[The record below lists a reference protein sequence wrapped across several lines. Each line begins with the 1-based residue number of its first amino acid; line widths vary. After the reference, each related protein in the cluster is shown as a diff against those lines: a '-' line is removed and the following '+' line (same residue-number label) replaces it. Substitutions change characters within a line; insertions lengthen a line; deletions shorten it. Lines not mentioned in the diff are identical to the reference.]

1 MSSLSLANETAVLRL
16 ETLKADIYSEI
27 QSICRRANHHFN
39 IATQK
44 WEPLLNPQDT
54 RAVEMLTERIKEIDN
69 TLLLIRK

>member
-27 QSICRRANHHFN
+27 QSICRRANHYFN

-44 WEPLLNPQDT
+44 WESLLNPQDT